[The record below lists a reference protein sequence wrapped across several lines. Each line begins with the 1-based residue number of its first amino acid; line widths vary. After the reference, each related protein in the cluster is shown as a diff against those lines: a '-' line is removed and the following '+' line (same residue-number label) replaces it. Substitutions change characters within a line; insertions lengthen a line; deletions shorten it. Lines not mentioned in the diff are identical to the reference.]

1 VDLTALIPVSSI
13 EVRLGKPLRQDAQSP
28 GNSRE
33 LAKVDSD
40 DLMGIALYSWHRVVE
55 SGKYDVEPTSIGPLI
70 DKDDPVALADFIE
83 QTIGRPLFVEAGVM
97 DAFAEHRKKEFK
109 TATSCAAVLFTGEL
123 HLYDIAMADPRHVIP
138 TARRQS
144 PSQEY
149 RGFGLLSEVIEN
161 VYLAASERGCELVSL
176 TAAWLPLVPIFE
188 RHGLEVEDSNL
199 ARGAMKFGSG
209 IPMLRRVL

>member
-1 VDLTALIPVSSI
+1 VELTALIPLSSI

-28 GNSRE
+28 GSSRE
-33 LAKVDSD
+33 LAKVDPD
-40 DLMGIALYSWHRVVE
+40 DLMGIALFSWHRVVG

-70 DKDDPVALADFIE
+70 DEDDPVALADFVE
-83 QTIGRPLFVEAGVM
+83 HTIGRPLFVEAGLM
-97 DAFAEHRKKEFK
+97 DAFAAHRKMEFK

-138 TARRQS
+138 KAQRQS

-161 VYLAASERGCELVSL
+161 VNFAASERGCEMVSL

-188 RHGLEVEDSNL
+188 RHGFEVEDSIL
-199 ARGAMKFGSG
+199 AKRAMKFGSG